1 MPEADAQY
9 RRRRRASVKTGGRI
23 VQEAQA
29 TRGGVRRISD
39 LFGISVDT
47 AARYLRVHDPASISD
62 DDVR

>member
-1 MPEADAQY
+1 
-9 RRRRRASVKTGGRI
+9 VKTGGRI